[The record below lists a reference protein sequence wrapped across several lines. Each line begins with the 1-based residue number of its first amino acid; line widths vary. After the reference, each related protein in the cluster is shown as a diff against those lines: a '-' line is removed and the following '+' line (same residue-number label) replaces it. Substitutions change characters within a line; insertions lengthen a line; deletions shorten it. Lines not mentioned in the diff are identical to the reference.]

1 MQNDLLNFGIKI
13 LLNNTKKKKK
23 FQKYE
28 FYKKLNNFFRFRIR
42 ILKGNKDIKF
52 KLFSVEFN
60 QNV

>member
-23 FQKYE
+23 FQKDE